1 VMMIRRAALDR
12 FSRAVIPPDQPL
24 AVLQDALAPVF
35 FLHQFQIKP
44 VAAMLGGYT
53 YRYAMRDGE
62 QPQAIPGARERQA
75 LEALLTT
82 LDPAQLWPGDR
93 TLGLMSPWPPTYVAS
108 PESLSGDTG
117 RIFDALR
124 PVEDAAALT
133 MAEILQPE
141 RAARLAQA
149 KAHDPNA
156 LTLDEVLGRVVEYT
170 WQAERQQA
178 ALGAAQRAVALAVL
192 RSIVQTAELKT
203 APMLV
208 RGACWAVLDRLSDW
222 LRTHPAT
229 PDWVDATSFAT
240 HLIASTAGSGSGGVP
255 SATRRHAPVLEPFGR
270 E

>member
-1 VMMIRRAALDR
+1 MPWGYTGTLPVAQTSSRRSAIAVACWSPTRSPTPWASDTSTSPHRAATALDGLPV
-12 FSRAVIPPDQPL
+12 SRYPSRRGRAPL
-24 AVLQDALAPVF
+24 A
-35 FLHQFQIKP
+35 
-44 VAAMLGGYT
+44 
-53 YRYAMRDGE
+53 
-62 QPQAIPGARERQA
+62 
-75 LEALLTT
+75 
-82 LDPAQLWPGDR
+82 
-93 TLGLMSPWPPTYVAS
+93 

-156 LTLDEVLGRVVEYT
+156 LTLDDVLGRVVEYT

-203 APMLV
+203 ASMLV

-240 HLIASTAGSGSGGVP
+240 HLIASTAGSGGVS